1 VQSVLNINRHPPAA
15 TVRPAV
21 RSTGTSTRGLEMGLL
36 VACLALLALG
46 AWGPSITQPS
56 HYHAFADQRA
66 LFGVPNMMDV
76 LSNLA
81 FVGFGLGGIWRILRW
96 PHRVLSPVQQSLTTL
111 FFFGLVVTALF
122 SGWYHLQPDNEGL
135 VIDRCGMAIAF
146 AGLLGLAAA
155 TRVSDR
161 AGQWLTLAVLVCG
174 ACSIWIL
181 STSSN
186 VLPWAVLQYGGIAL
200 MLGLGF
206 LASRESALP
215 VPWITVIV
223 VYALAKFLEQTDAQ
237 VYHLTG
243 EMVSG
248 HTLKHIVAS
257 FAALPVLRAMSRTS
271 HPLESSARS
280 AAISAKHQ
288 GLDSPLTTKGAFP

>member
-1 VQSVLNINRHPPAA
+1 MQSVLNIHRHPPAA
-15 TVRPAV
+15 TARPAV

-56 HYHAFADQRA
+56 RYHAFADQRD

-81 FVGFGLGGIWRILRW
+81 FAGFGLVGAWRIRRL
-96 PHRVLSPVQQSLTTL
+96 PPGAISPVQRSLADL
-111 FFFGLVVTALF
+111 FFAGLLMTALC
-122 SGWYHLQPDNEGL
+122 SAWYHVQPQDLGL
-135 VIDRCGMAIAF
+135 AVDRCGMAIAF

-155 TRVSDR
+155 TRISDR
-161 AGQWLTLAVLVCG
+161 AGQWVTLAVLVCG
-174 ACSIWIL
+174 AWSIWTW
-181 STSSN
+181 STSAN

-200 MLGLGF
+200 MLGLGS
-206 LASRESALP
+206 LAPRDGALP
-215 VPWITVIV
+215 VSWTTVIL
-223 VYALAKFLEQTDAQ
+223 VYVLAKVLEQTDAQ
-237 VYHLTG
+237 VYQLTG
-243 EMVSG
+243 DLVSG

-271 HPLESSARS
+271 HPLESSAHS
-280 AAISAKHQ
+280 AAISAKH
-288 GLDSPLTTKGAFP
+288 

>member
-1 VQSVLNINRHPPAA
+1 MQSVLNIHRNPRAA
-15 TVRPAV
+15 TARPAV

-76 LSNLA
+76 LSNVA
-81 FVGFGLGGIWRILRW
+81 FAGSGLVGAWRIRRLPRGAI
-96 PHRVLSPVQQSLTTL
+96 SPVQHSLADL
-111 FFFGLVVTALF
+111 FFAGLLMTAVC
-122 SGWYHLQPDNEGL
+122 SAWYHVEPQDLGL
-135 VIDRCGMAIAF
+135 TVDRCGMAIAF

-174 ACSIWIL
+174 AWSIWTW
-181 STSSN
+181 STSAN

-200 MLGLGF
+200 MLCLGL
-206 LASRESALP
+206 LAPCDGALP
-215 VPWITVIV
+215 VSWTTVIL
-223 VYALAKFLEQTDAQ
+223 VYALAKVLEQTDAQ

-243 EMVSG
+243 ELVSG
-248 HTLKHIVAS
+248 HTLKHIIAS
-257 FAALPVLRAMSRTS
+257 FAALPVLWALSRATR
-271 HPLESSARS
+271 PLESSACS
-280 AAISAKHQ
+280 AAISAKR
-288 GLDSPLTTKGAFP
+288 